1 MNNSSSSN
9 SQSKNSKENELYLI
23 SGEEEEDKEELEDNK
38 INENTIKNKII
49 FNKKKINENI
59 NNNDKNNFTYQ
70 IDNRRIIIKKK
81 TDNNKKLLDKQT
93 QISNK
98 KLSALLSSQKEEN
111 KVLTEYN
118 EINTAD
124 EEDINKNLLN
134 RIKELE
140 EKLSFSNKIINNLN
154 NNKDIFIQKLTKTNK
169 KLKNSLESISKKLD
183 ENYKIQIY
191 SKKK

>member
-183 ENYKIQIY
+183 EKL
-191 SKKK
+191 